1 MTRDTTHE
9 KGEDGMIKPAIFL
22 TAMLLSAAPAWAINK
37 CTGPDGKTV
46 FQDAPCAGKGEKI
59 EVRPASGSAVAP
71 SPVATPAPGAR
82 QAAAKEGAFGESWQ
96 RRTYLENRGVAD
108 ARGALQAHK
117 MQCDAR
123 QRELSAQKGQ
133 ASNNLAGA
141 TWLQAIATEMQAAA
155 TLCDSKQR
163 DLQAQLDGLEKEL
176 RELQAQR

>member
-1 MTRDTTHE
+1 
-9 KGEDGMIKPAIFL
+9 MIRASALCVALL
-22 TAMLLSAAPAWAINK
+22 TVAMPGWAINK
-37 CTGPDGKTV
+37 CVGSDGRAV
-46 FQDAPCAGKGEKI
+46 FQDSPCAGKGEKI
-59 EVRPASGSAVAP
+59 DVRPASGNAPAALAQPTSAQPARP
-71 SPVATPAPGAR
+71 TP
-82 QAAAKEGAFGESWQ
+82 AKEGAFGESWQ
-96 RRTYLENRGVAD
+96 RRTYLENRGIAD

-176 RELQAQR
+176 RELQAKQ